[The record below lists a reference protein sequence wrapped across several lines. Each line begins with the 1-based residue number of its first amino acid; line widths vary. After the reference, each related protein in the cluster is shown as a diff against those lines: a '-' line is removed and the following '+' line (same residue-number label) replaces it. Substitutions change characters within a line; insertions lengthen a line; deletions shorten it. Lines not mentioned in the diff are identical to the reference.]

1 MAKAMNGL
9 QNHLESKPT
18 FCGYSP
24 DILKY
29 HREVLDCIKSHDYS
43 TGNLEILLSG
53 SFGSGKSLLMAHLA
67 VRHCIEFSGA
77 RVAIGRRAMPDL
89 KRTIFREIVDH
100 ISEDFVEGVHYKIN
114 RASHTITWK
123 NGSEIICLSWADQ
136 LYAKFRSL
144 KLSMFVVEEI
154 VESDESEMEAFKQ
167 IKARLRRIP
176 HMKQN
181 ILIAA
186 TNPEAPSNWVYK
198 YFIEG
203 SEKFSNRKVFY
214 SKTHENPFI
223 DPAYISQLK
232 QDLSPKEAER
242 YLEGRWVEI
251 AGEVVYYE
259 YRSAEQYRRREY
271 KVDPNHPVIIS
282 WDFNIGEGKPMSAIF
297 AQHIA
302 DEFHIFDEVVID
314 GARTVDTI
322 DEAAARGYLRPEWSY
337 IICGDASG
345 KNSDTRSRK
354 SDYEIITSEF
364 QKRSLRYQYL
374 VPPANPPIR
383 TRHNR
388 VNSYCRNAAGQTRL
402 WVYEAAKTVDEGL
415 RLVKLKAGANIIED
429 DSKRYQHCTTALGYA
444 VVMLSNKAAA
454 APQRTKQ
461 L

>member
-1 MAKAMNGL
+1 MI
-9 QNHLESKPT
+9 ESRPT
-18 FCGYSP
+18 FCAFSP
-24 DILKY
+24 DAI
-29 HREVLDCIKSHDYS
+29 HWQREVVDYLRDFDYS
-43 TGNLEILLSG
+43 KGNAEVLLSG
-53 SFGSGKSLLMAHLA
+53 SYGSAKSTLLAHLI
-67 VRHCIEFSGA
+67 VRHCLENKRA
-77 RVAIGRRAMPDL
+77 RVGIGRLAMPDL
-89 KRTIFREIVDH
+89 KRTLWREVLEH
-100 ISEDFVEGVHYKIN
+100 IAEDFIEGVHYKIN
-114 RASHTITWK
+114 RSTMTLTWR

-136 LYAKFRSL
+136 QFGKFRSL
-144 KLSMFVVEEI
+144 NLSMFVLEE
-154 VESDESEMEAFKQ
+154 VTEDENAPNELNFKAFKVL
-167 IKARLRRIP
+167 KSRLRRLP
-176 HMKQN
+176 HVKTN
-181 ILIAA
+181 LFIGA
-186 TNPEAPSNWVYK
+186 TNPGPPSHWAYK

-203 SEKFSNRKVFY
+203 QEKYATRRVFY
-214 SKTHENPFI
+214 SRTEDNIFL
-223 DPAYISQLK
+223 DPVYREQLK

-271 KVDPNHPVIIS
+271 KVDPNHPIIIS
-282 WDFNIGEGKPMSAIF
+282 WDFNIGEGKPMSAIL

-302 DEFHIFDEVVID
+302 DEFHIFDEIVID

-337 IICGDASG
+337 VICGDASG

-388 VNSYCRNAAGQTRL
+388 VNTYCRNAAGQTRL

-454 APQRTKQ
+454 APQRTTQ